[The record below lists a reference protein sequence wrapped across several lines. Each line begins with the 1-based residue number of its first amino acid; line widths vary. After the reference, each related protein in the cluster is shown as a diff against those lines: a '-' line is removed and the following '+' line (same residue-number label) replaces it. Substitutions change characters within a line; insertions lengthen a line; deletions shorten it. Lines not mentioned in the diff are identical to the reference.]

1 MAHYAK
7 VQDDKVVNVI
17 VAEKEFFDTFVD
29 ETPGKWVQTSYN
41 TREGVHILDGTP
53 FRGNYASP
61 GMIWDADKDA
71 FYDAPPYDNWK
82 LNETKWVYEP
92 PIEMPTSTPKGF
104 WLWKQE
110 ENKWVDSPIT
120 QPNK

>member
-7 VQDDKVVNVI
+7 VHDGIVEQVI
-17 VAEKEFFDTFVD
+17 VAEESFFDTYVD
-29 ETPGKWVQTSYN
+29 DSPGEWVQTSYN
-41 TREGVHILDGTP
+41 TFEGEHGLGGTP

-61 GMIWDADKDA
+61 GMIWDEKKDA
-71 FYDAPPYDNWK
+71 FYHPAPYDNWV
-82 LNETKWVYEP
+82 LNEKKWRYEP
-92 PIEMPTSTPKGF
+92 PIAMPTSTPKGF

>member
-1 MAHYAK
+1 MAHFAQIINGNR
-7 VQDDKVVNVI
+7 VGQVI
-17 VAEKEFFDTFVD
+17 VAEQDFIDTLNG
-29 ETPGKWVQTSYN
+29 EWVQTSYN
-41 TREGVHILDGTP
+41 TREGEHILGGKP

-92 PIEMPTSTPKGF
+92 PIEMPTSIPKGF
-104 WLWKQE
+104 WEWKQE